1 MLGAPP
7 LHLERRSRRDS
18 SHTLQWSGEVDLDPE
33 VLDGGSEAALGHQIT
48 RGRALRLLDQSPRLC
63 DGVTPHATPL
73 ELLGPRAVASI
84 SRELESA
91 GIAVESATR
100 IDVEGGHA
108 QTVLLQ
114 PSGRRIEVERML
126 ALPALRGRPI
136 AGIPTDADGF
146 IEVDEHCRVRGCKA
160 CGRPE
165 TARPSL

>member
-1 MLGAPP
+1 
-7 LHLERRSRRDS
+7 
-18 SHTLQWSGEVDLDPE
+18 
-33 VLDGGSEAALGHQIT
+33 
-48 RGRALRLLDQSPRLC
+48 
-63 DGVTPHATPL
+63 L

-126 ALPALRGRPI
+126 APPALRGRPI

-146 IEVDEHCRVRGCKA
+146 IEVDEHCRVRGVQGVWAAGDGTSFPLKSSD
-160 CGRPE
+160 
-165 TARPSL
+165 ARTDLPGPGPRSGGGAAN